1 MARRFPHLH
10 QRGETFYCFVPDE
23 SGKRHEKSL
32 HTKDIND
39 AAEKYDQLMQEVRS
53 GIVPNDLTGGTL
65 GQAIECWIDHR
76 RYRVAK
82 GTLNSER
89 SIVKHFSAV
98 WGDGAKLRSLADI
111 GHVRYYQDVRLKAGI
126 APKTVNNEVMVFAG
140 ILRLAQL
147 WQRVGPQYRPLR
159 SVKSDIG
166 DALTRQE
173 AYRVLAL
180 AREADL
186 NAVVPFATVLSYD
199 TGMRPGEI
207 KGLQIGSIQ
216 LDSSRPQ
223 IRIRRATTKTD
234 KGARYVALGT
244 MGIWAIRRLLER
256 ASRLGATES
265 DHFVLP
271 TRLDRHTRT
280 NDPLHGGSGWEP
292 LYPQSSWEKEW
303 RAFRKLAH
311 IEHRRF
317 HDLRHSFITRAA
329 ESGVPLMVLRSQVGH
344 MSAAMVEHYC
354 HISQAAVHKA
364 AELME
369 QHNGDLLRHLGLVD
383 SVSAFAYESRSGVL
397 E

>member
-1 MARRFPHLH
+1 
-10 QRGETFYCFVPDE
+10 
-23 SGKRHEKSL
+23 
-32 HTKDIND
+32 
-39 AAEKYDQLMQEVRS
+39 
-53 GIVPNDLTGGTL
+53 
-65 GQAIECWIDHR
+65 
-76 RYRVAK
+76 
-82 GTLNSER
+82 
-89 SIVKHFSAV
+89 V

-159 SVKSDIG
+159 SVRSDVG
-166 DALTRQE
+166 NALTRQE
-173 AYRVLAL
+173 AYRVLTL
-180 AREADL
+180 AREADP

-216 LDSSRPQ
+216 LGSSRPQ

-244 MGIWAIRRLLER
+244 MGVWAILRLLDR

-271 TRLDRHTRT
+271 TRRDRHTRT
-280 NDPLHGGSGWEP
+280 NDPLHGGSGWDP

-303 RAFRKLAH
+303 RAFRKQAH

-317 HDLRHSFITRAA
+317 HDLRHSYITRAA
-329 ESGVPLMVLRSQVGH
+329 EAGVALMVVQSQVGH

-369 QHNGDLLRHLGLVD
+369 QQNGDLLRQLGLVD
-383 SVSAFAYESRSGVL
+383 SFSAFTHKSRCVVL